1 MDYKYWCKFLSP
13 EDLIKWE
20 TEIIIGNRLYSLG
33 REDNLTEF
41 NNFDDFINYTLTWC
55 DTKDGQDY
63 WASICKTDPYRLI
76 DYSQEHERYFYGLQT
91 LV

>member
-1 MDYKYWCKFLSP
+1 MNYKYWCKFLLP

-20 TEIIIGNRLYSLG
+20 TEIIMTNRLSSLG
-33 REDNLTEF
+33 REDNLVEF

-55 DTKDGQDY
+55 DTKDGQEY
-63 WASICKTDPYRLI
+63 WSRICNTPRTQLI
-76 DYSQEHERYFYGLQT
+76 DYSLEQERYFYGLQT